1 MLSHNSLLSSAAG
14 LMILSLPRISQV
26 LGCRASSH
34 LVLAREGVDTSL
46 YSPFDELCGTQWLR
60 LLLWIYFLPMTK
72 KQKTNKNS
80 CCFFFLLWV
89 NDLAPRQ
96 LTMIVRRRPS
106 GAIVAMVSSSISLRI
121 NKINAMVIVKWI
133 KKVKPYLRAKKI
145 LKNLTYSLYA
155 LVHEKL

>member
-1 MLSHNSLLSSAAG
+1 
-14 LMILSLPRISQV
+14 
-26 LGCRASSH
+26 
-34 LVLAREGVDTSL
+34 
-46 YSPFDELCGTQWLR
+46 
-60 LLLWIYFLPMTK
+60 
-72 KQKTNKNS
+72 
-80 CCFFFLLWV
+80 
-89 NDLAPRQ
+89 
-96 LTMIVRRRPS
+96 MIVRRRLS